1 MNTIVWIVFSS
12 VADRPCEKGKTKCPN
27 SNKCLARRYLCDGD
41 DDCGDNSDEN
51 PLFCKSVACTDGK
64 ILETVGGTWWKK
76 KLKVLIKIGLHIEHV
91 QLRNVIFGQLWW

>member
-1 MNTIVWIVFSS
+1 MSYNYYKSLISFVFDQTQLYMSS
-12 VADRPCEKGKTKCPN
+12 PVADHPCEKGKTKCPN

-64 ILETVGGTWWKK
+64 MID
-76 KLKVLIKIGLHIEHV
+76 
-91 QLRNVIFGQLWW
+91 

>member
-64 ILETVGGTWWKK
+64 ILETVGGTWWNK
-76 KLKVLIKIGLHIEHV
+76 
-91 QLRNVIFGQLWW
+91 